1 MKNCLSKGSYLLLVS
16 SIVFALTLLSG
27 CSFHSNQWTNIK
39 NLLEGPKVVLP
50 SPWRLSLGDNDIAV
64 YPVQVDNSILF
75 TDGRGILVNFDGWH
89 IVETRGLGQRNFE
102 SSPRHTKVA
111 IFDYKTVEKSAE
123 GKRPDSAADIA
134 EVSVASKNAAV
145 YHVRCA
151 EWQRSL
157 NFYGELLTQSCTF
170 EDDVGFFNR
179 IQLDQSGNIVA
190 LTTAADSDGLKLRLV
205 AFDHER

>member
-1 MKNCLSKGSYLLLVS
+1 MKNCLSEGSHLLLGS

-27 CSFHSNQWTNIK
+27 CSFHSNQWTIIK
-39 NLLEGPKVVLP
+39 NLLEGPQVVLP

-64 YPVQVDNSILF
+64 YPVQVDTSILF

-89 IVETRGLGQRNFE
+89 IIETRGLGQSNSE

-111 IFDYKTVEKSAE
+111 IFDYKAVEKSAE
-123 GKRPDSAADIA
+123 GKRSDPAADIA
-134 EVSVASKNAAV
+134 EVSVASKNTIV
-145 YHVRCA
+145 YHVRCS

-157 NFYGELLTQSCTF
+157 NFFGELLTQSCAF
-170 EDDVGFFNR
+170 EDDVGFSNR

-190 LTTAADSDGLKLRLV
+190 LTTAAGSDGLKLRLV
-205 AFDHER
+205 ASDHEG